1 MGDSLSLKRLNV
13 SMANVVVRSAQS
25 LSLAEK
31 RILIAGIA
39 KLRGKNE
46 AVTLSAQEYA
56 ETYDVSLD
64 TAYYQLK
71 TAVENIFERYMQFQV
86 NDGKTEGIARI
97 RWIDGYKYF
106 DDEGY
111 VRFGF
116 GNQIFPYLF
125 ELNQGFFTKYQL
137 KQAAAL
143 RSVHSWRLL
152 ELFEQMRPEK
162 NGKKLD
168 NGWLHLTLEE
178 FWHAMEATESY
189 KSNFSLLRK
198 WVIEPAIK
206 ELTEKDNWIIQW
218 EPIKRG
224 RRVAALKFKFERD
237 QQGKLFF
244 E

>member
-1 MGDSLSLKRLNV
+1 MGLKRLNV
-13 SMANVVVRSAQS
+13 VMANVVVRSAQS
-25 LSLAEK
+25 LTLAEK

-46 AVTLSAQEYA
+46 MVTLSAQEYA
-56 ETYDVSLD
+56 ETYDVSLN
-64 TAYYQLK
+64 TAYSQLK

-86 NDGKTEGIARI
+86 SDGKTEGVSRI

-106 DDEGY
+106 DEEGY

-143 RSVHSWRLL
+143 RSVHSWRML

-162 NGKKLD
+162 NNQKPND
-168 NGWLHLTLEE
+168 GWLHIPLEE

-189 KSNFSLLRK
+189 KSNFGLLRK
-198 WVIEPAIK
+198 WVIEPAVT
-206 ELTEKDNWIIQW
+206 ELTEKDNWVIEW
-218 EPIKRG
+218 EAIKRG
-224 RRVAALKFKFERD
+224 RKVTSLRFKFERNP
-237 QQGKLFF
+237 QQQLSL